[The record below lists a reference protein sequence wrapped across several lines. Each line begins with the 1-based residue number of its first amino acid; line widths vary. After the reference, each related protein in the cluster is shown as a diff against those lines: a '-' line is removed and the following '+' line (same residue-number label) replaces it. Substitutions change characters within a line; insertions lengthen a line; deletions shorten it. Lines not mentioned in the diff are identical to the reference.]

1 MHSLPATWRLRRHSV
16 CRAHAAYLIGPFLV
30 ASALDKA
37 GFEQVIKD
45 ARARAK
51 EG

>member
-1 MHSLPATWRLRRHSV
+1 LQGTP
-16 CRAHAAYLIGPFLV
+16 AYLIGPFLV

-37 GFEQVIKD
+37 GFEQVVKD
-45 ARARAK
+45 ARARTN